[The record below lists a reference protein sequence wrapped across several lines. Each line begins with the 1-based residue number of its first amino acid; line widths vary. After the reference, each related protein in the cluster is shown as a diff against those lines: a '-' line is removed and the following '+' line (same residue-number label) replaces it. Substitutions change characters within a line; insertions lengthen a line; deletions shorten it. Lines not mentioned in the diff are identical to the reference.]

1 MKTERHEKP
10 APRWKLWAKIAISSC
25 ILGALLLR
33 IDIAE
38 VFRSLRGLSL
48 GAAALAVFLSGVAIV
63 VAAGK
68 WHLLLPES
76 PLTQLLKI
84 TFVRQFYALILYG
97 QVSGDLARV
106 YLLGREGV
114 GRYGEVTASVL
125 FDRVTGFLGL
135 MIVTAVALVL
145 SPETVSTSVEVV
157 VVVLAIL
164 TFACLALFQRESVL
178 HRASLFLQGS
188 ADRFGL
194 PDRAVDHLNRF
205 LEVLHTYARNPGVTV
220 LSIAVGAGYQLLCVA
235 LTAVLAAGLAID
247 VSFID
252 LCWVFGVISLLLFL
266 PISIGGLG
274 VREGGFVGL
283 LAGLGVAGDRAMA
296 LSLACFGVEV
306 VQGLVGFAV
315 HLSTNGRSSAT
326 TPIDGSDGA

>member
-1 MKTERHEKP
+1 MKTDRFENA
-10 APRWKLWAKIAISSC
+10 APRWKLWAKIAISTL
-25 ILGALLLR
+25 ILGVLLLR

-38 VFRSLRGLSL
+38 VFRSLRGISP
-48 GAAALAVFLSGVAIV
+48 GAVALAVVLSGVAIV
-63 VAAGK
+63 VAACK
-68 WHLLLPES
+68 WRLLLPES

-84 TFVRQFYALILYG
+84 TFVRQFYALVLYG

-114 GRYGEVTASVL
+114 GRYAEVTASVL
-125 FDRVTGFLGL
+125 FDRVTGFVGL

-145 SPETVSTSVEVV
+145 SPEPVGASLELS
-157 VVVLAIL
+157 VVVLVIVTL
-164 TFACLALFQRESVL
+164 ACLALLQRESVL
-178 HRASLFLQGS
+178 HRASSFLRGS
-188 ADRFGL
+188 IARFGL
-194 PDRAVDHLNRF
+194 PDTAVDHLNRF

-220 LSIAVGAGYQLLCVA
+220 LSIVVGAGYQLLCVG
-235 LTAVLAAGLAID
+235 LTAVLAAGLGID
-247 VSFID
+247 VSYID

-266 PISIGGLG
+266 PISVGGLG

-306 VQGLVGFAV
+306 VQGLAGFAV
-315 HLSTNGRSSAT
+315 HLSTNGRSSEN
-326 TPIDGSDGA
+326 TPLEGSDRA

>member
-1 MKTERHEKP
+1 MKTGRFEKS
-10 APRWKLWAKIAISSC
+10 APRWKLWAKIAISTL
-25 ILGALLLR
+25 ILGVLLLR

-38 VFRSLRGLSL
+38 VFRSLRGLSF
-48 GAAALAVFLSGVAIV
+48 GAAALAIFLSGVAIV

-68 WHLLLPES
+68 WHLLLPEF

-84 TFVRQFYALILYG
+84 TFVRQFYALVLYG

-114 GRYGEVTASVL
+114 GRYAKVTASVL

-145 SPETVSTSVEVV
+145 SPETVSTPVEAV
-157 VVVLAIL
+157 VVVLVIVTL
-164 TFACLALFQRESVL
+164 ACLALLQHEPVL
-178 HRASLFLQGS
+178 HRTSLFLQRS
-188 ADRFGL
+188 AARFGL
-194 PDRAVDHLNRF
+194 PDSTVDHVKRF
-205 LEVLHTYARNPGVTV
+205 LDALHIYARNPGVTV
-220 LSIAVGAGYQLLCVA
+220 LSIAVGAGYQLLCVG
-235 LTAVLAAGLAID
+235 LTAVLAGGLGIE
-247 VSFID
+247 VGFID
-252 LCWVFGVISLLLFL
+252 LCWVFGVISVLLFL